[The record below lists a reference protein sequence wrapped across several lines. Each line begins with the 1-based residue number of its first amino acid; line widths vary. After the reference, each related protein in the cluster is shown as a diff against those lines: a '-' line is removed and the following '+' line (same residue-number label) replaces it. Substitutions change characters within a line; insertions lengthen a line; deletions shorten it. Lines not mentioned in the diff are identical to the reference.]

1 MRNTVAWTI
10 RYGVVW
16 AFILSLSAC
25 AFFKPGRP
33 EIGEVSRVSSEAPP
47 TVPAPPPPEAQSTPA
62 PAEAPTPPPVQS
74 PPPEPK
80 AEKAPPPTVPP
91 PTPEPKPKLVSLHFE
106 GADLELVLRTL
117 AELAGIN
124 FVLAQGVKVQVTM
137 RIDRLP
143 ATEAFSIM
151 QAILE
156 ANNLAAI
163 KAGPVY
169 KIVPAAAA
177 AQQPTPIGIGK
188 DETISLGEGFLTQI
202 VPLQYL
208 SAEELVKVLQ
218 PLLMPGK
225 VLAYREA
232 NSLILSGP
240 ASTIKRLLETIQALD
255 VPGKQREVQ
264 QVYVYY
270 VENAKAKELAD
281 VLMSLFG
288 ERRPERPAAPV
299 RPEAP
304 RPSGAPPQPPRPG
317 VPTPPPPT
325 PTAPPSPEAARMV
338 GEVRVVADERTN
350 ALIIKATPQD
360 YEVIE
365 ATIKKLD
372 ITPKQVIIEVLVA
385 EISLTDQLSFGLEQ
399 FLKSGA
405 FAVEQFF
412 GLSAIPKEVPQKLI
426 QGLATSIPGLTFT
439 FVEPDRFRL
448 FLNTLAGFTKL
459 NTLATPHILTQDNKE
474 ARIQVGRE
482 VPIVTGTQSTIT
494 AVATEAPNV
503 FQTLQQRDVGRIL
516 TIKPHVNE
524 KRQVTLDIQLEVSDI
539 ESLTTGNI
547 GSPTFSKRTAQT
559 SVVVEDGQ
567 ALVIGGIIST
577 LRRNEYTGVPL
588 LSKIPV
594 IGYLFR
600 STTEVVEKTELFI
613 MLTPHVIASPE
624 EGKALTE
631 KFKKR
636 LEWLEEM
643 MKRLPPLDGRKG
655 GSSSAPK

>member
-1 MRNTVAWTI
+1 MKRASVPLV
-10 RYGVVW
+10 RYGMTWVL
-16 AFILSLSAC
+16 AFLVSAC
-25 AFFKPGRP
+25 AFWSKSGAPLTPPEGGPEGSMAPKPTLAEP
-33 EIGEVSRVSSEAPP
+33 PPPPQVEAPP
-47 TVPAPPPPEAQSTPA
+47 PAPPLPLKPPAAQP
-62 PAEAPTPPPVQS
+62 PRAEAP
-74 PPPEPK
+74 
-80 AEKAPPPTVPP
+80 KAPAP
-91 PTPEPKPKLVSLHFE
+91 PTPPQPPPKLVSLHFE

-117 AELAGIN
+117 AEIAGIN

-177 AQQPTPIGIGK
+177 AQQPTPIGIGT
-188 DETISLGEGFLTQI
+188 DETISIGEGFLTQI

-240 ASTIKRLLETIQALD
+240 ASMIKRLLQTIQTLD
-255 VPGKQREVQ
+255 VPGKQREAQ

-288 ERRPERPAAPV
+288 ERRPERPAAPA

-304 RPSGAPPQPPRPG
+304 RPPQPPRPG

-325 PTAPPSPEAARMV
+325 PAPPSPEAARMV

-360 YEVIE
+360 YELIE

-372 ITPKQVIIEVLVA
+372 ITPKQVVIEVLAA

-399 FLKSGA
+399 LLRAGEFA
-405 FAVEQFF
+405 FQQFF
-412 GLSAIPKEVPQKLI
+412 GLGPVPEQLLR
-426 QGLATSIPGLTFT
+426 GVATNIPGFTMT
-439 FVEPDRFRL
+439 FVDPDRFRL
-448 FLNTLAGFTKL
+448 FLNTLAVFTKI

-482 VPIVTGTQSTIT
+482 VPIITGTQSTIT
-494 AVATEAPNV
+494 AVAQQGQNV

-524 KRQVTLDIQLEVSDI
+524 KRQVTLDVQLEVSDI
-539 ESLTTGNI
+539 ESLTTGAI

-567 ALVIGGIIST
+567 SLLIGGIIST
-577 LRRNEYTGVPL
+577 LRRNEYSGVPL

-600 STTEVVEKTELFI
+600 TTTEVLEKTELFL
-613 MLTPHVIASPE
+613 MLTPHVIATPE

-636 LEWLEEM
+636 LDWLEEQLR
-643 MKRLPPLDGRKG
+643 RLPPLDGGRAKTG
-655 GSSSAPK
+655 G

>member
-10 RYGVVW
+10 RYGFVW
-16 AFILSLSAC
+16 ALILSLSAC

-33 EIGEVSRVSSEAPP
+33 EIGEVSRVGSEAPP
-47 TVPAPPPPEAQSTPA
+47 TAPAPPPPEAQPKPA
-62 PAEAPTPPPVQS
+62 PAEAPA
-74 PPPEPK
+74 PPPEQ
-80 AEKAPPPTVPP
+80 PPPPAPKVEEVPLP
-91 PTPEPKPKLVSLHFE
+91 KVPAPTPQPPPKLVSLHFE

-117 AELAGIN
+117 AEIAGIN

-177 AQQPTPIGIGK
+177 AQQPTPIGIGT
-188 DETISLGEGFLTQI
+188 DETISIGEGFLTQI

-208 SAEELVKVLQ
+208 SAEELVKVIQ
-218 PLLMPGK
+218 PLFHPGK

-240 ASTIKRLLETIQALD
+240 ASMIKRLLQTIQTLD

-288 ERRPERPAAPV
+288 ERRPERPAAPA

-304 RPSGAPPQPPRPG
+304 RPPGAPPPPQPPRPG
-317 VPTPPPPT
+317 VPTPPPTPT
-325 PTAPPSPEAARMV
+325 PPPSPEAARMV

-350 ALIIKATPQD
+350 ALIIRATPQD
-360 YEVIE
+360 YELIE

-372 ITPKQVIIEVLVA
+372 VTPKQVVIEVLVA
-385 EISLTDQLSFGLEQ
+385 EISLTDSLSFGLEQ
-399 FLKSGA
+399 FLRAGEFA
-405 FAVEQFF
+405 FQQFF
-412 GLSAIPKEVPQKLI
+412 GLGPVPEQLLR
-426 QGLATSIPGLTFT
+426 GVATNIPGFTMT

-448 FLNTLAGFTKL
+448 FLNTLAGFTKI

-474 ARIQVGRE
+474 ARIQVGQE
-482 VPIVTGTQSTIT
+482 VPIVTGTQTTVTGI
-494 AVATEAPNV
+494 AADGQNV
-503 FQTLQQRDVGRIL
+503 FQTIQQRDVGRIL
-516 TIKPHVNE
+516 TIRPHVNE
-524 KRQVTLDIQLEVSDI
+524 KRQVTLDVQLEVSDI
-539 ESLTTGNI
+539 LSLQTGAI
-547 GSPTFSKRTAQT
+547 GSPTFTKRTAQT

-567 ALVIGGIIST
+567 SLLIGGIIST
-577 LRRNEYTGVPL
+577 VKRNEISGIPI

-594 IGYLFR
+594 LGVLFR
-600 STTEVVEKTELFI
+600 TTTEVLEKTELFI

-636 LEWLEEM
+636 LEWLEEQL
-643 MKRLPPLDGRKG
+643 RQLPPIDGRKG